1 MFDNINDAITYIES
15 KKINST
21 SLEDFKL
28 IFKKYQNF
36 QNEVKYVHVTGTN
49 GKGSTSKMISDIV
62 SLNNYKVGLFTSPHI
77 LVSND
82 RIRINDINISDE
94 DLLGYI
100 NYFYNDIEE
109 FKINFFQIYT
119 LIALKYFYDRNCDLA
134 VIEVGIGGL
143 YDSTNVIDAIVSIIT
158 NINIDHTDKLGSSLR
173 EIAYQKAGIIKLNK
187 DVVVTVKNQEALSVI
202 KKQSEK
208 LNANLKIINSVESNL
223 LNNKLNFNYKS
234 NDYSL
239 NSLATYQVD
248 NALLSIEA
256 VNILKSKYGF
266 NIDLAKVKLALDNFE
281 WIGRFELV
289 SINPEIILDGA
300 HNIAGIKALI
310 NSDDQNSVV
319 IFSALKDKDYHEMIK
334 LLKNRYDELVFCEF
348 DFYRSLKITDL
359 SEYDFMK
366 FTNINDSLNYLKNK
380 YPNRRI
386 IICGS
391 LYFISEISKML
402 RGK

>member
-208 LNANLKIINSVESNL
+208 LNASLKIINSVESNL

-266 NIDLAKVKLALDNFE
+266 NIDLAKVKLALENFE

>member
-208 LNANLKIINSVESNL
+208 LNASLKIINSVESNL

-239 NSLATYQVD
+239 NSLAQYQVD

-256 VNILKSKYGF
+256 VDILKSKYGF

>member
-202 KKQSEK
+202 KKQSEE

>member
-208 LNANLKIINSVESNL
+208 LNASLKIINSVESNL

-366 FTNINDSLNYLKNK
+366 FTNINDSLNYLKSK